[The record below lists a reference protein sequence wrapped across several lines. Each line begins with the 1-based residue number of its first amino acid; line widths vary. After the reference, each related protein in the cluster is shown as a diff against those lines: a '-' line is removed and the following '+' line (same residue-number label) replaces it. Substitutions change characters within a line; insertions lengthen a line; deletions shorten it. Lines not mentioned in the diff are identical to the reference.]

1 MRRLSMDAGI
11 ALGALRP
18 EDLIQTPS
26 SQVQV
31 LDEELANANA
41 VGDVIA
47 SDVYNPVS
55 LLFHTLRSN
64 ADGLTGAAPSLVII
78 LGSKLL
84 VDWAIKKGV
93 DPHLAHCAMC
103 MTMTE
108 MCAALLSYESPGYI
122 RKRLLVGEHLT
133 SRTPDPP
140 PLIRPNTTHRRSLPN
155 RIRATVR
162 MACV

>member
-1 MRRLSMDAGI
+1 MRRLSMDAGL

-18 EDLIQTPS
+18 EDLPPS

-41 VGDVIA
+41 GGDVIA

-108 MCAALLSYESPGYI
+108 MFAALLNYESPGYI
-122 RKRLLVGEHLT
+122 RKRLLIGELLT
-133 SRTPDPP
+133 SSTPGFSSPH
-140 PLIRPNTTHRRSLPN
+140 ITHRRSLPN
-155 RIRATVR
+155 RIRTAVR